1 MHGCLLANT
10 CAEKF
15 CQVNR
20 TLLFPTGQTCCQ
32 TQGACAMIASQ
43 HCHETRSSLSS
54 RQRFGMVH
62 RYPSQSIS
70 SPSMLN
76 TSLNSMPRSKPAPP
90 WLQWHIMP
98 DELSA
103 PSRKCKRNHRRQVQL
118 VMTLF
123 ALPCMTNRTCASHV
137 SLARRAC
144 LSYRRW
150 ARLDSRRPQSEGAH
164 DSGLYV

>member
-1 MHGCLLANT
+1 MHMHGCLLANT

-90 WLQWHIMP
+90 WLQWHGMP

-103 PSRKCKRNHRRQVQL
+103 PSRKCKRNHRRQCAAGDDIVCVAVHDKPNLCVPRVACKARVSILQAL
-118 VMTLF
+118 GPARF
-123 ALPCMTNRTCASHV
+123 AKTSKR
-137 SLARRAC
+137 
-144 LSYRRW
+144 
-150 ARLDSRRPQSEGAH
+150 RRP
-164 DSGLYV
+164 